1 MTRSKTAEVKEAAKQ
16 PSNFPAHIETHQ
28 LEISQ
33 DTHEQHVLGELSC
46 YSTVYP
52 DIDVQSG
59 TQQHHL
65 LVYKATTDH
74 GILYLHQAMKQQDCS
89 CFRTTI

>member
-1 MTRSKTAEVKEAAKQ
+1 MTRSKTAETKEAAKQ
-16 PSNFPAHIETHQ
+16 PSNLPAHIETHQ

-52 DIDVQSG
+52 YIDIQSG
-59 TQQHHL
+59 TQQPPL
-65 LVYKATTDH
+65 IAYKTTVNHDT
-74 GILYLHQAMKQQDCS
+74 LYLHKAIKQQDWS
-89 CFRTTI
+89 YFRTAM